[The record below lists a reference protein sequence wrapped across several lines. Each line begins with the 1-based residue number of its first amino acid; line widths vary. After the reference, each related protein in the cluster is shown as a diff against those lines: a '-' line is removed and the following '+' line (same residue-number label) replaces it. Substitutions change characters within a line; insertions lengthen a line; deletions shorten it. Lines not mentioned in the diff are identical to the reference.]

1 MGVVILD
8 KHDSK
13 YRWVVFATVL
23 TAYLLIVSQRT
34 APGLISYQLMKDFS
48 VTASTIGLLTSIQFF
63 AYASL
68 QIPIGILSDRFGPNI
83 FLIGGTLLTG
93 VGTLIYSIAP
103 SESFLFL
110 ARLLVGVGDA
120 TIWVNLVLILSM
132 WFKVNEYIGLLG
144 IAGMTGS
151 FGFLLASVPF
161 SVWISL
167 TGWRVPFFTMGI
179 ILCLW
184 AALLYFVLVKRPKQM
199 DKGHPINKPIEKIEL
214 KRENPVVILR
224 RVFSDPHA
232 WATFFCHFG
241 VVGTYIGFIG
251 SWAVPYGMDMYD
263 MTRSHASQLIMIGL
277 IGAIIGAPL
286 TSWISIRIGSIKRSY
301 IMVHVIV
308 LGSWAAFLLFSGK
321 PPYSVLVVLFFLIGY
336 GSGASALTFVIVRKS
351 FNQNEVGVVSGF
363 ANTGGFLSA
372 VLLPS
377 IFGKVLDHFHMV
389 DISVGYN
396 FGFIIPVVFSIIGL
410 TGALFLM
417 EHRLPK
423 IQLE

>member
-1 MGVVILD
+1 MD
-8 KHDSK
+8 KQASK
-13 YRWVVFATVL
+13 YRWIVFASVL

-93 VGTLIYSIAP
+93 IGTLIYSIAP
-103 SESFLFL
+103 NESFLLL
-110 ARLLVGVGDA
+110 ARLLVGIGDA

-132 WFKVNEYIGLLG
+132 WFKVNEYVGLLG

-151 FGFLLASVPF
+151 LGFLMASVPF
-161 SVWISL
+161 SIWISL
-167 TGWRVPFFTMGI
+167 TGWRIPFFSMGI
-179 ILCLW
+179 ILCFW
-184 AALLYFVLVKRPKQM
+184 AVLLYFVLVIRPRYMEKVQSP
-199 DKGHPINKPIEKIEL
+199 DKPIEKLNII
-214 KRENPVVILR
+214 RENPIVILR

-251 SWAVPYGMDMYD
+251 SWAVPFGMDMYD
-263 MTRSHASQLIMIGL
+263 MSRSDASQLIMIGL

-286 TSWISIRIGSIKRSY
+286 TSWFSFRIGSIKRTY
-301 IMVHVIV
+301 IIVHVIV
-308 LGSWAAFLLFSGK
+308 LISWVSFLLFSGN
-321 PPYSVLVVLFFLIGY
+321 PPYYVLVVLFFLIGY

-351 FNQNEVGVVSGF
+351 FKQNEVGVVSGF

-377 IFGKVLDHFHMV
+377 MFGKVLDHFHLV

-396 FGFIIPVVFSIIGL
+396 YGFIIPVVFSLIGL

-417 EHRLPK
+417 EKRLPK
-423 IQLE
+423 MQLNNK